1 MSRNWWDKTVE
12 FVAPRAALKR
22 AQARAALDAVRK
34 YEAASKGRRT
44 DGWGAR
50 GITSANAETRPAL
63 TMLRARSRDLVRN
76 NAYAEAGVSFISR
89 SMIGYG
95 ITASIEGR
103 GKRSTQSL
111 REAWS
116 RWAETT
122 DCDADGRHN
131 LYGLQ
136 ELTARAVTE
145 SGEALIR
152 RRYRRSDDGL
162 TVPLQLQVL
171 EADFLDNTRDG
182 ATSDGN
188 VIVQGVQFDK
198 LGRRMGYWL
207 YQSHPGEAMIAA
219 RGLESKFVPAE
230 DIIHVYRMDRP
241 GQVRGVPWLAPVML
255 RLRDFDEYADAQLV
269 RQKIAACFAVFI
281 QDQAGSDVSATEST
295 LPDKVEPGIIERTPP
310 GTEIKFATP
319 PVVQGYHEYG
329 SFTLHEVAAG
339 LGIPYEAM
347 TGDYSGVNFTSGR
360 MGQIKFHRNL
370 DAWQWNMFIPQF
382 CEGIGRWFLDAGLM
396 AGLPVD
402 GARHRWTPP
411 RRELTD
417 STREIPAIIKAWRA
431 GLEPPQ
437 EALRAMGYSNPVG
450 VLDQYA
456 EWNKELDS
464 RGIVLDTDPR
474 KMSGSGNPVTDS
486 GNPASP
492 SNDDEETP
500 PAQE

>member
-1 MSRNWWDKTVE
+1 MSNWWDKTVE
-12 FVAPRAALKR
+12 FVAPRAGLKR
-22 AQARAALDAVRK
+22 AQARVALDAVRK
-34 YEAASKGRRT
+34 YEAAAKGRRT
-44 DGWGAR
+44 DGWGVR
-50 GITSANAETRPAL
+50 NGTSANTEIRPAL
-63 TMLRARSRDLVRN
+63 TTLRARSRDLVRN
-76 NAYAEAGVSFISR
+76 NAYAEAGVSFIAR

-103 GKRSTQSL
+103 GKRGTQAL
-111 REAWS
+111 RDAWS

-122 DCDADGRHN
+122 ECDADGRHN

-136 ELTARAVTE
+136 ELVARAVAE
-145 SGEALIR
+145 SGEALVR

-162 TVPLQLQVL
+162 AVPLQMQVL
-171 EADFLDNTRDG
+171 EADFLDHGKDG
-182 ATSDGN
+182 ADKDGN
-188 VIVQGVQFDK
+188 PIVQGVQFDK

-207 YQSHPGEAMIAA
+207 YQQHPGEATGM
-219 RGLESKFVPAE
+219 RMLESKFVPAE
-230 DIIHVYRMDRP
+230 DIIHIYRMDRP

-269 RQKIAACFAVFI
+269 RQKIAACFVLNI
-281 QDQAGSDVSATEST
+281 QDMAGTESADANDP
-295 LPDKVEPGIIERTPP
+295 LPDKVEPGLIMRSPN
-310 GTEIKFATP
+310 GTEMNFATP
-319 PVVQGYHEYG
+319 PAVQGYHEYG

-382 CEGIGRWFLDAGLM
+382 CAGIGRWFLDAGLL

-417 STREIPAIIKAWRA
+417 NTREIPSIIKAWRA

-437 EALRAMGYSNPVG
+437 EALRAMGYSDPVA

-464 RGIVLDTDPR
+464 RGITLDTDPR
-474 KMSGSGNPVTDS
+474 KMSGSGNPVMDS
-486 GNPASP
+486 ANPANP
-492 SNDDEETP
+492 SNNGEETP